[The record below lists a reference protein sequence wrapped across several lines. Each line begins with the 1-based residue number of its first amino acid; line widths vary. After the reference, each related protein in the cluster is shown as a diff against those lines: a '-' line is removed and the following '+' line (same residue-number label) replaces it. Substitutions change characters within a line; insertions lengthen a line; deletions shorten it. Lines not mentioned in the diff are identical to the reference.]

1 MMVRPKMTPG
11 EPYGYVS
18 NISFSTQSY
27 IQEHHYGKSS
37 SGIDFGV
44 PDASAI
50 GYSSKA
56 HPIFF
61 MF

>member
-1 MMVRPKMTPG
+1 MTPG
-11 EPYGYVS
+11 EPYGCVS